1 MFTCFHYLLLVDN
14 GKLECYDETLQSDHV
29 GKWELAMNNEMN
41 SLMTNNTWKFTELPE
56 GEKALHNKW
65 IYMVKQEVDSS

>member
-41 SLMTNNTWKFTELPE
+41 SLMTNNT
-56 GEKALHNKW
+56 
-65 IYMVKQEVDSS
+65 